1 MRLDHDVLPHGL
13 EHAEREKTP
22 VVARLQADLPVW
34 ARVKETGV
42 NTTEPCRQYTLT
54 LGQALMPAGWSVERR
69 IMRHACGPSRNHSDS
84 SSFCRRAFHQALA
97 HSGLQSFPAR
107 EMTSIGNNSRAL
119 NA

>member
-69 IMRHACGPSRNHSDS
+69 IMRHACTVQSRGEHPMASQS
-84 SSFCRRAFHQALA
+84 KHTRFVPRRIAV
-97 HSGLQSFPAR
+97 
-107 EMTSIGNNSRAL
+107 
-119 NA
+119 